1 MDAILT
7 RSWLFSRRA
16 QWKKCRCFFINE
28 YGARVRLGSL
38 FTNCPVSV
46 QNHALFPF
54 VKIVLYVPAL
64 VQVVQYPVKNGTLV
78 LQEKKFSPLRHAVN
92 I

>member
-1 MDAILT
+1 M
-7 RSWLFSRRA
+7 R
-16 QWKKCRCFFINE
+16 
-28 YGARVRLGSL
+28 
-38 FTNCPVSV
+38 
-46 QNHALFPF
+46 LFPF